1 MTKKYRADQ
10 VGSLLRPQEVLDAHA
25 ALREGKLSDDQVRQ
39 IEDKA
44 IIEAIA
50 LQKQIGIEVISDGEM
65 RRAGWSGDFPASV
78 EGYVPGTPPIRF
90 VWSNQAAA
98 TPPAGLGPQG
108 GGQVIGGKLKQKH
121 RLTANQVPFLKQ
133 HAGGTPFKITMPTPS
148 YVTTRG
154 YKPGVSEPAY
164 ANRKAVLDDVTAI
177 IAAEVKA
184 LAGEGVPYIQ
194 LDNPH
199 YPDYIDPSRV
209 DQMKAYGW
217 DVKQMIRDDVAA
229 DNAVLRGFDRSNL
242 TLAMHF
248 CRGNGGRGGWHTSGG
263 YDAIAEEVFGGLEY
277 DAYLLEYDSDRAGS
291 FEPLRFMP
299 KGKTV
304 VLGLITT
311 KSGELESA
319 DDIVRRIEAALKYVD
334 INDLALSPQC
344 GFASVAAGNPLT
356 PDEQRRKLELVV
368 EVARKVWG

>member
-1 MTKKYRADQ
+1 MPKKYRAEQ
-10 VGSLLRPQEVLDAHA
+10 VGSLLRSQALLDAHA
-25 ALREGKLSDDQVRQ
+25 ALREGKLSQEEVRAL
-39 IEDKA
+39 EDEA

-50 LQKQIGIEVISDGEM
+50 LQKQTGIEVVSDGEL
-65 RRAGWSGDFPASV
+65 RRSGWAGDFSASV
-78 EGYVPGTPPIRF
+78 EGYVPGAPALRLS
-90 VWSNQAAA
+90 WSNQAAV
-98 TPPAGLGPQG
+98 TPPAGTQP
-108 GGQVIGGKLKQKH
+108 GGQVIGAKLQQKR
-121 RLTANQVPFLKQ
+121 RLTANQVPFLKE
-133 HAGGTPFKITMPTPS
+133 HAGGTPFKITMPAAS

-199 YPDYIDPSRV
+199 YPDYIDQGRV

-217 DVKQMIRDDVAA
+217 DVKGMIRDDIAA
-229 DNAVLRGFDRSNL
+229 DNAVLKGFDRSNV

-277 DAYLLEYDSDRAGS
+277 DTYLLEYDSDRAGG

-311 KSGELESA
+311 KSGELESP
-319 DDIVRRIEAALKYVD
+319 DEIVRRIEDASRFVD
-334 INDLALSPQC
+334 INDLAVSPQC

-356 PDEQRRKLELVV
+356 PDEQKRKLELVS
-368 EVARKVWG
+368 EVARRVWG

>member
-1 MTKKYRADQ
+1 MAKKYRAEQ

-25 ALREGKLSDDQVRQ
+25 ALREGKLAEDKVRE

-50 LQKQIGIEVISDGEM
+50 LQKQIGIEVVSDGEM
-65 RRAGWSGDFPASV
+65 RRSGWAGDFSASV
-78 EGYVPGTPPIRF
+78 EGYVPGAPALRLS
-90 VWSNQAAA
+90 WSNQAAV
-98 TPPAGLGPQG
+98 TPPAGTQP
-108 GGQVIGGKLKQKH
+108 GGQVIGARIKQKH

-133 HAGGTPFKITMPTPS
+133 HAGDTPFKITMPAAS

-184 LAGEGVPYIQ
+184 LASEGVPYIQ

-199 YPDYIDPSRV
+199 YPDYIDQSRV

-217 DVKQMIRDDVAA
+217 DVPQMIRDDIAA
-229 DNAVLRGFDRSNL
+229 DNACLAGVDRSNV

-263 YDAIAEEVFGGLEY
+263 YDAIAEEVFGGLDY
-277 DAYLLEYDSDRAGS
+277 DAYLLEYDSDRAGG

-319 DDIVRRIEAALKYVD
+319 DDIVRRIEEAAKYVD
-334 INDLALSPQC
+334 IADLALSPQC

-356 PDEQRRKLELVV
+356 PDEQKRKLELVV

>member
-1 MTKKYRADQ
+1 MAGKFRAEQ
-10 VGSLLRPQEVLDAHA
+10 VGSLLRPQEVLDAHT
-25 ALREGKLSDDQVRQ
+25 ALREGTRSAEQVRE

-44 IIEAIA
+44 ILEAIA
-50 LQKQIGIEVISDGEM
+50 LQKQIGIEVISDGEF
-65 RRAGWSGDFPASV
+65 RRPGWAADFSASV
-78 EGYVPGTPPIRF
+78 DGYVPGSAALSLT
-90 VWSNQAAA
+90 WSNQEAVAASPNA
-98 TPPAGLGPQG
+98 G
-108 GGQVIGGKLKQKH
+108 GGRVVGDKLVQKR
-121 RLTANQVPFLKQ
+121 RLTGNQAPFLKEK
-133 HAGGTPFKITMPTPS
+133 AGGTPFKVTMPAAS

-154 YKPGVSEPAY
+154 YKPGTSDTAY
-164 ANRKAVLDDVTAI
+164 PTRKDALADVTKI

-184 LAGEGVPYIQ
+184 LFAEGVPYIQ

-199 YPDYIDPSRV
+199 YPDYIDQGRV

-217 DVKQMIRDDVAA
+217 DVKQMIRDDIEA
-229 DNAVLRGFDRSNL
+229 DNACLKGFDRSNV

-263 YDAIAEEVFGGLEY
+263 YEAIAEEVFGSL
-277 DAYLLEYDSDRAGS
+277 DVDTYLLEYDSDRAGG
-291 FEPLRFMP
+291 FEPLKYMP

-304 VLGLITT
+304 VLGLVTT

-319 DDIVRRIEAALKYVD
+319 DDIIRRIEEAAKFVD

-344 GFASVAAGNPLT
+344 GFASVALGNPVT
-356 PDEQRRKLELVV
+356 PEEQRRKLELVV

>member
-1 MTKKYRADQ
+1 LAGKYRAEQ

-25 ALREGKLSDDQVRQ
+25 ALTEGAMTADQVSA

-65 RRAGWSGDFPASV
+65 RRTGWAADFPSSV
-78 EGYVPGTPPIRF
+78 DGYVPGEAA
-90 VWSNQAAA
+90 VKLSWSNQAAA
-98 TPPAGLGPQG
+98 APPAGVGR
-108 GGQVIGGKLKQKH
+108 VIGGKLKQTR

-133 HAGGTPFKITMPTPS
+133 HAGGTPFKITMPAAS
-148 YVTTRG
+148 YVTSRG

-177 IAAEVKA
+177 LAGEVKA
-184 LAGEGVPYIQ
+184 LVAEGVPYVQ

-199 YPDYIDPSRV
+199 YPDYIDQGRV
-209 DQMKAYGW
+209 EQMKAYGW
-217 DVKQMIRDDVAA
+217 DIKQMIRNDVAA
-229 DNAVLRGFDRSNL
+229 DNAVLKGFDRGNV

-263 YDAIAEEVFGGLEY
+263 YDVIAEEVFGGLEY
-277 DAYLLEYDSDRAGS
+277 DTYLLEYDSERAGG

-299 KGKTV
+299 RGKTV

-311 KSGELESA
+311 KSGELESV
-319 DDIVRRIEAALKYVD
+319 DEVIRRIEAASKFVD
-334 INDLALSPQC
+334 INDLAVSPQC
-344 GFASVAAGNPLT
+344 GFASVQAGNPIT
-356 PDEQRRKLELVV
+356 PDEQKRKLELVA

>member
-1 MTKKYRADQ
+1 MAKKYRAEQ

-25 ALREGKLSDDQVRQ
+25 ALRDGKMSDDQVRA

-44 IIEAIA
+44 VIEAIA
-50 LQKQIGIEVISDGEM
+50 LQKQIGVEVVSDGEM
-65 RRAGWSGDFPASV
+65 RRSGWAGDFPASV
-78 EGYVPGTPPIRF
+78 EGYVPGAPALRLS
-90 VWSNQAAA
+90 WSNQAAA
-98 TPPAGLGPQG
+98 TPPAGVQP
-108 GGQVIGGKLKQKH
+108 GGQVIGAKIKQKH
-121 RLTANQVPFLKQ
+121 RLTANQVPFLEQ
-133 HAGGTPFKITMPTPS
+133 HAGGTPFKITMPAAS

-199 YPDYIDPSRV
+199 YPDYIDQSRV

-217 DVKQMIRDDVAA
+217 DVKQMIRDDIAA
-229 DNAVLRGFDRSNL
+229 DNAALKGFDRSNV

-277 DAYLLEYDSDRAGS
+277 DTYLLEYDSERSGG

-319 DDIVRRIEAALKYVD
+319 DEIIRRIEEASKYVD
-334 INDLALSPQC
+334 VNDLALSPQC

-356 PDEQRRKLELVV
+356 QDEQRRKLELVA